1 MGRSVRGEKD
11 YSVII
16 IIGGDLTR
24 LLREKNRANI
34 CLPQMDT
41 QIEIGLEIAEMA
53 TEEIKDGKSVINAF
67 NGLIQQ
73 GLERDNDWKTFYIQE
88 MEAVK
93 NSPTSDRI
101 LKTYVA
107 ELYAEKAFSKRQ
119 YQDAVNFLQTSLDK
133 NEIDRAD
140 VGWYLQ
146 DMARYQYRA
155 NRTES
160 DRLQL
165 AAHTANRLLLLP
177 ASSVTIANCLL

>member
-1 MGRSVRGEKD
+1 
-11 YSVII
+11 
-16 IIGGDLTR
+16 
-24 LLREKNRANI
+24 
-34 CLPQMDT
+34 
-41 QIEIGLEIAEMA
+41 
-53 TEEIKDGKSVINAF
+53 
-67 NGLIQQ
+67 
-73 GLERDNDWKTFYIQE
+73 

-177 ASSVTIANCLL
+177 ASSVTIANFLL